1 MIKLDAW
8 SIILG
13 FGVLNGFF
21 LTIILWFNKKGSV
34 KSNRLLSALLFCISI
49 FSMELI
55 MYRTGY
61 YHEQPAFSMFSFP
74 FAYFIAP
81 LFYFYAKSMVSGENI
96 FKKHDLIHLVF
107 PLLALAALIPFYF
120 WNPEEK
126 ITYLLQFHD
135 PAGLSFRHLWLGGI
149 FLVQTIIY
157 FALTFIFLKQYQNQ
171 YKTGS
176 SGTSIIHLEW
186 LNKLMLT
193 FLIFIL
199 VNAIISAFYVIAQF
213 TGTSSVERVIFPVE
227 EINMII
233 LSFFAHIVGYN
244 AINHPTR
251 LFPRPQ
257 KEPKYSRSKLTED
270 QIKQS
275 LKKIEDRMVNDRLYL
290 NHNLNLT
297 GLAEAVS
304 ITPDHLSQ
312 VINQELSVNFY
323 DFVNQYRIKEAQ
335 KRLLDPQYSNYSILG
350 IALDCGFNSK
360 SSFNRIFKKHLG
372 ITPSEYLSTH

>member
-1 MIKLDAW
+1 MVKLDVW

-21 LTIILWFNKKGSV
+21 LTIILWFNKKGSF

-55 MYRTGY
+55 IYRTGY
-61 YHEQPAFSMFSFP
+61 YQERPAFSMSSFP

-81 LFYFYAKSMVSGENI
+81 LFYFYTKSMISGDVFEKRD
-96 FKKHDLIHLVF
+96 FIHLTF
-107 PLLALAALIPFYF
+107 PVLALAALIPFYF
-120 WNPEEK
+120 WNPEDK
-126 ITYLLQFHD
+126 ITYLYQFQD
-135 PAGLSFRHLWLGGI
+135 PSGLSFRHLWLGGI
-149 FLVQTIIY
+149 FLVQTFIY
-157 FALTFIFLKQYQNQ
+157 LALTFYFLKQYQKQ
-171 YKTGS
+171 YKEGS
-176 SGTSIIHLEW
+176 SGTGIIHLEW

-199 VNAIISAFYVIAQF
+199 VNAIISMFYVIAQF
-213 TGTSSVERVIFPVE
+213 TGKVGVEQAIFPVE

-233 LSFFAHIVGYN
+233 LTFFAHIVGYN

-251 LFPRPQ
+251 LFPPPQ
-257 KEPKYSRSKLTED
+257 KEPKYSRSTLTKD
-270 QIKQS
+270 QSQQY
-275 LKKIEDRMVNDRLYL
+275 LKKIQDCMNRDSLYL
-290 NHNLNLT
+290 NPNLNLSS
-297 GLAEAVS
+297 LAES
-304 ITPDHLSQ
+304 IGLTPDHLSQ

-323 DFVNQYRIKEAQ
+323 DFVNQFRIKEAQ

-350 IALDCGFNSK
+350 IALDCGFSSK

-372 ITPSEYLSTH
+372 ITPSQFVSTH